1 MTRALF
7 QREQEMKEAVRKR
20 EEEDARN
27 RGEEPPAAAKEDE
40 DGAAFTDSKGREH
53 KGVLKIDAT
62 CADVEVRY
70 PEDVDLVEDG
80 CRVIDRFIRLICKS
94 IGAKAPKT
102 NYFKARE
109 AYKYLVK
116 MKKKGGKLVKDTMD
130 VMLAS
135 LHKDIL
141 TLMDLTAGEFRCRLE
156 LLRKDQ
162 RRVLEATMKMY
173 FQQEQMHR
181 KGEHRCDDRIISIFQ
196 PHVRPP

>member
-1 MTRALF
+1 MSSSCRSTDLTRGT
-7 QREQEMKEAVRKR
+7 V
-20 EEEDARN
+20 
-27 RGEEPPAAAKEDE
+27 
-40 DGAAFTDSKGREH
+40 
-53 KGVLKIDAT
+53 
-62 CADVEVRY
+62 
-70 PEDVDLVEDG
+70 G
-80 CRVIDRFIRLICKS
+80 C
-94 IGAKAPKT
+94 GWGT
-102 NYFKARE
+102 NCFKARE

-181 KGEHRCDDRIISIFQ
+181 KGEHRCDDRIVSIFQ
-196 PHVRPP
+196 PHVRPIVRGKASAKVEFGSKIGVSIVEGYNYIDHHLKPSKRITSADSISRRYKTLHH